1 MPRMKL
7 TERSIARLVA
17 PTPNKKQ
24 TVFWDAD
31 LRGFGVLVSGR
42 TAVKTFIVQRDLA
55 GGKTRRVT
63 IASVAELSLSEARD
77 KARARSRWGDLRVVS
92 RL

>member
-7 TERSIARLVA
+7 TERSIARLAA
-17 PTPNKKQ
+17 PAPSGQQ
-24 TVFWDAD
+24 TAYWDAD

-42 TAVKTFIVQRDLA
+42 TSTKSFIVQRDLA

-63 IASVAELSLSEARD
+63 IASVAELS
-77 KARARSRWGDLRVVS
+77 
-92 RL
+92 